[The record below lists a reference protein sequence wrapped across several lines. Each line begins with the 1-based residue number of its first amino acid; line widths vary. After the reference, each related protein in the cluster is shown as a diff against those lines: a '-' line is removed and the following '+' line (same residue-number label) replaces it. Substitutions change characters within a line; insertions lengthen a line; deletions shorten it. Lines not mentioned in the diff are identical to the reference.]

1 MSHTYVREQFRAAS
15 MEVLEPVGFAWVESI
30 NFAALSK
37 ELPPRWFTLE
47 FMVADE
53 FRAALGVPALMR
65 ETGSAAVQ
73 VFSEQ
78 QITDVAATQAADL
91 VRDAFTNWKDGTG
104 QLRVMDC
111 APAVDVDSGDFRGA
125 FYGVYISVRYQFD
138 RLVDES
144 PIV

>member
-15 MEVLEPVGFAWVESI
+15 KIVLEPVGFAWVESI

-37 ELPPRWFTLE
+37 DLPSKWFTLE
-47 FMVADE
+47 FMIADE

-65 ETGSAAVQ
+65 ETGAAAVQ

-78 QITDVAATQAADL
+78 QTTDAQATQAADI
-91 VRDAFTNWKDGTG
+91 VRNAFANWKDVTG
-104 QLRVMDC
+104 QLRVVDC
-111 APAVDVDSGDFRGA
+111 APAVDIDSGDFRGA

-138 RLVDES
+138 RFVDES